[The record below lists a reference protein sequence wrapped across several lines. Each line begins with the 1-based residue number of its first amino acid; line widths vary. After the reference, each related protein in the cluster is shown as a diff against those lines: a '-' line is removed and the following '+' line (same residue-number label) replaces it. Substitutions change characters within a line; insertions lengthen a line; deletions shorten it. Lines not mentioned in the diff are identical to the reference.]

1 MIGKPDRMR
10 VKVAVYAGSIRCNR
24 STGLHDIYS
33 DFATPRHGN
42 ECPRGVP
49 EIQEVLSINQAPTS
63 YRQIDDSQK
72 TEGISRI
79 TQLCARGIRIAFM
92 STGEIFTD
100 ASGMNI
106 NPVAM
111 GMVSETD
118 IRTSVYCHMAI
129 V

>member
-1 MIGKPDRMR
+1 MQ
-10 VKVAVYAGSIRCNR
+10 AVSDATVQRDCTTSIRTLR
-24 STGLHDIYS
+24 LLDGK
-33 DFATPRHGN
+33 
-42 ECPRGVP
+42 ECSRGVP
-49 EIQEVLSINQAPTS
+49 EIQEVLSFNQAPTS

-79 TQLCARGIRIAFM
+79 TQLCVRGIRIAFM
-92 STGEIFTD
+92 STGEIFTN